1 MKKLRAYSFMV
12 TVNGMTKNVTIVD
25 TDRDSATYYVNNRF
39 GVQNV
44 SGVYDNDSTVIIN
57 LNNPEVSSATQ
68 YDMENSVMYY

>member
-1 MKKLRAYSFMV
+1 MKKLRAYNFMV